1 MCFFH
6 WQRSEKMTTT
16 SSHVVEVLV
25 EVLLREESSIK
36 KRSNRL
42 KHAVSPGKVVQA
54 SFCSQVENF
63 LADKNVEE
71 SGKFEDFGG
80 LQLLNDHVENIRVE
94 WNCNT
99 PRVFA
104 NASKRFLFYKH
115 LGMGILNDEEEDDDD
130 KEEDNEEESP
140 ACNLMVLPNAELCG
154 LWSVLLFCEL

>member
-1 MCFFH
+1 M
-6 WQRSEKMTTT
+6 S
-16 SSHVVEVLV
+16 
-25 EVLLREESSIK
+25 
-36 KRSNRL
+36 
-42 KHAVSPGKVVQA
+42 KHAS
-54 SFCSQVENF
+54 CSQVENF
-63 LADKNVEE
+63 LADQNVEE

-130 KEEDNEEESP
+130 EEEDNEEESP